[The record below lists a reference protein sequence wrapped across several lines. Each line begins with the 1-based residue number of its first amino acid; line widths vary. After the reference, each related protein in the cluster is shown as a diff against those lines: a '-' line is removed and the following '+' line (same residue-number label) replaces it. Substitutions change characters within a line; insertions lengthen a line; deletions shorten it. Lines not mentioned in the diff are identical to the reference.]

1 MQMPISLMCNSAVI
15 CGFLVKATDLHSDS
29 GNKVC
34 FLIFAVLCDLET
46 NCIYD
51 EYNCYFSWFKIHLLQ
66 DYPLHLA
73 SSVCEWTVAFS
84 FVCFFLTYINDFKVS
99 ITTSNREV
107 NSFFFRGW
115 KIFFVSPFL
124 FPTAVYLAGEDR
136 VRGVIWISHEQ
147 KLHQCIFR
155 F

>member
-1 MQMPISLMCNSAVI
+1 MPISLMCNSAVI

-34 FLIFAVLCDLET
+34 FQIFA

-51 EYNCYFSWFKIHLLQ
+51 EYNYYFSWFKIPLLQ

-107 NSFFFRGW
+107 NSFFSGLKEIF
-115 KIFFVSPFL
+115 FFVSPSYVLQL
-124 FPTAVYLAGEDR
+124 FTLR
-136 VRGVIWISHEQ
+136 VKTEYEEWSGSATSRSYTNVFSGFKHV
-147 KLHQCIFR
+147 LH
-155 F
+155 